1 MQCSILD
8 NISLFKENGCYSVMK
23 KLVMRQIDTD
33 FYYLQLDVEDLVIYD
48 LNEGDMLEVEFKGV
62 EKKK

>member
-1 MQCSILD
+1 
-8 NISLFKENGCYSVMK
+8 
-23 KLVMRQIDTD
+23 MRQPDTD

>member
-1 MQCSILD
+1 
-8 NISLFKENGCYSVMK
+8 MK
-23 KLVMRQIDTD
+23 KLVMRQPDTD

>member
-1 MQCSILD
+1 LKYTI
-8 NISLFKENGCYSVMK
+8 IFKEIGCYSVMK
-23 KLVMRQIDTD
+23 KLVMRQPDTD